1 MLDSAKNRYSDKTRE
16 KNFSDISK
24 WEGSFMFVTE
34 EMQFLKKILSTDI
47 FESNIPNLYE
57 RLQQFLKNL
66 QDFEK
71 EKKELEIEVE
81 KHKSDLSDQ
90 LELNEEQKISAI
102 KESHAQLKKKIKA
115 FRNKYSGLKL
125 EIFNFTG
132 NILKKSS

>member
-34 EMQFLKKILSTDI
+34 EMQFLEKILSTDI
-47 FESNIPNLYE
+47 FVSNIPNLYE

-71 EKKELEIEVE
+71 EKKELEKEVE